1 VDETE
6 LRERMR
12 ELLASGRIPRELPT
26 ASRDAERGQVEP
38 RVHVGLQAAEHCVLC
53 GEAGPE
59 VSYTYPS
66 GRVIR
71 LHAQCNVLWHEERS
85 RLTG

>member
-1 VDETE
+1 MDEVE
-6 LRERMR
+6 RRERMR
-12 ELLASGRIPRELPT
+12 ELLASGRMPRELPT
-26 ASRDAERGQVEP
+26 ASRPTESGQVEP
-38 RVHVGLQAAEHCVLC
+38 RVQVGLQAAEHCFLC

-71 LHAQCNVLWHEERS
+71 LHAPCNVLWHEERT
-85 RLTG
+85 RPTG

>member
-1 VDETE
+1 MNEAE

-12 ELLASGRIPRELPT
+12 ELLASGQMPRELPT
-26 ASRDAERGQVEP
+26 AVRVEGGEQVSEA
-38 RVHVGLQAAEHCVLC
+38 RIQVGVQPAEHCFLC

-59 VSYTYPS
+59 VSYTYPY

-71 LHAQCNVLWHEERS
+71 LHARCNVIWHEERARS
-85 RLTG
+85 